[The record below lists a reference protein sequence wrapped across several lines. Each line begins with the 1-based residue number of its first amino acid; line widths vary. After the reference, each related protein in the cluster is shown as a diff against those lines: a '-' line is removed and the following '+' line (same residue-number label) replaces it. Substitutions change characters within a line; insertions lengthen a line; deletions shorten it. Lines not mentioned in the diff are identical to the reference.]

1 VAFGDF
7 DNDGD
12 IDILIVNQNEPPSLL
27 RNDVSSGHHW
37 LKVLLQGV
45 KSNRSAIGARV
56 LVSYAGK
63 TQAQAV
69 LSQSSFYSCND
80 PRLHFGLG
88 AATLADIDVFWP
100 TGLHEAF
107 KKVAVNRLLTIK
119 EGVGFVPNAG
129 WFKT

>member
-1 VAFGDF
+1 
-7 DNDGD
+7 
-12 IDILIVNQNEPPSLL
+12 L
-27 RNDVSSGHHW
+27 RNDITGQTNW
-37 LKVLLQGV
+37 LKLKLQGV
-45 KSNRSAIGARV
+45 KSNRSAVGARV

-88 AATLADIDVFWP
+88 NATLADIDVFWP
-100 TGLHEAF
+100 NGLHEAF
-107 KKVAVNRLLTIK
+107 KKVAANRLLTIK